1 MNESNISA
9 SHKIRKNL
17 SLSSFPLL
25 HYHGTSFPCGS
36 SRKSFSEE
44 IKKKNMMLLS
54 SVACRNA
61 KSSRLISLGK
71 HFSCNPQLSYFS
83 SSSSSSS
90 SYSSETKFKYF
101 GDERDKIAE
110 ILISEGGSKSFIL
123 ENLRE
128 NRRHYT
134 HDPISLQSTVTKK
147 EAPFVSSPLDRQQN
161 ERKVSIIGCGTVGL
175 ATAYSLL
182 NQELCDTI
190 CLVDR
195 DAERL
200 EGEVKDLQQA
210 AAFASRCRIEG
221 SNEYDFIQDS
231 DLIFFTA
238 GVGQKEGESRLDL
251 LGRNASIVKDVMS
264 KIIKH
269 SPNSP
274 VCIVSN
280 PCDVMAA
287 VAAKV
292 AGDQCHPGQIF
303 GSGKM
308 TMYEVILLSMLNI
321 FMLYIPDHD

>member
-1 MNESNISA
+1 
-9 SHKIRKNL
+9 
-17 SLSSFPLL
+17 
-25 HYHGTSFPCGS
+25 
-36 SRKSFSEE
+36 
-44 IKKKNMMLLS
+44 MLLS